1 MIRSIPKIFKTLKIT
16 AGRLSIVVFTYLLVL
31 LCYSNGVFE
40 YLELYAYDK
49 LLQHYHAV
57 PETSSVTVIA
67 ITENDINKLNRWP
80 LSDRALADILTQLT
94 DYNASVIGIDIY
106 RDTPVPPGHKKLERL
121 LKQSPHIIAAMKYS
135 DTQSS
140 GVSPP
145 PALQGTEQ
153 YGFIDVLPDKDHFVR
168 RGLLFLD
175 NGEALFYSFPL
186 RIALLYL
193 QTHGF
198 VPDPYATYLQLGS
211 TALVPFKTNDGG
223 YVHADANGYQF
234 LLDFCESPSHI
245 PHYSLTQFQ
254 QGDIRLENFRDK
266 IILIGVVAESV
277 KDFYSTSC
285 SRGAKHNKQI
295 SGVMMHAA
303 IVDQFF
309 RIAANQSTPL
319 KSATD
324 QQEMLWVLLWTLL
337 GAFFSLRLNSFTQLT
352 ITWLAGL
359 GLLSGITA
367 ILFTHGQWLIVVTP
381 AVAWL
386 ISSILTTARKATLE
400 KKMRS
405 QLMSLFSK
413 HVAPEIAEDIWRKH
427 ALFFAEGRPKPQQ
440 TTATVMFTDLQHFT
454 ALAETLEPAALFDW
468 LNEYLTG
475 MTPLVA
481 KHNGIVIRFFGDAIF
496 AGFGIPVPRT
506 STTAIRQDAIN
517 AINCALAMNNKLI
530 QLNKQWKQQ
539 GLPVAC
545 MRIGLDTGQIA
556 TGSIGDKDR
565 MEYTI
570 HGDTVNTAARLEG
583 FYKSAFKPDYF
594 QRPCRILIGENMLN
608 YINDQF
614 LLEKISNV
622 ELRGKKN
629 KTDIYQVTGKNENE
643 RHCNDI

>member
-1 MIRSIPKIFKTLKIT
+1 VIRSIPKIIKTLKIT

-80 LSDRALADILTQLT
+80 LSDRALADILTRLT

-106 RDTPVPPGHKKLERL
+106 RDTPVPPGHKKLKRL
-121 LKQSPHIIAAMKYS
+121 LKQSRHIIAAMKYS

-153 YGFIDVLPDKDHFVR
+153 FGFIDVLPDKDRFVR

-186 RIALLYL
+186 RIALMYL

-211 TALVPFKTNDGG
+211 TALVPFKANDGG
-223 YVHADANGYQF
+223 YVNADANGYQF

-245 PHYSLTQFQ
+245 PQYSLTQLK

-309 RIAANQSTPL
+309 RIAANESTPL

-337 GAFFSLRLNSFTQLT
+337 GAFFSLRLNSFTQLI

-413 HVAPEIAEDIWRKH
+413 HVAPEIAENIWQHH
-427 ALFFAEGRPKPQQ
+427 ALFFEEGRPRPQQ
-440 TTATVMFTDLQHFT
+440 TTTTVMFTDLQHFT
-454 ALAETLEPAALFDW
+454 TLAEELEPAVLFDW
-468 LNEYLTG
+468 LNEYLEK

-481 KHNGIVIRFFGDAIF
+481 DHGGIVIRFFGDAIF
-496 AGFGIPVPRT
+496 AGFGIPVPRQ
-506 STTAIRQDAIN
+506 SDNEIRQDAVN
-517 AINCALAMNNKLI
+517 AVHCALAMNTQLI
-530 QLNKQWKQQ
+530 NLNKQWKHH
-539 GLPVAC
+539 GLPVVG
-545 MRIGLDTGQIA
+545 MRIGISTGLVA

-570 HGDTVNTAARLEG
+570 HGDTVNTASRLEG
-583 FYKSAFKPDYF
+583 LNKSRFYPDYLT
-594 QRPCRILIGENMLN
+594 QPCRILISETMLE
-608 YINDQF
+608 YLGDQF
-614 LLEKISNV
+614 KIKQIVNV

-629 KTDIYQVTGKNENE
+629 IIAVYQVIGYNIKSQ
-643 RHCNDI
+643 